1 MHLSRFNIPN
11 RNIHIYQ
18 NPTKRIDFFFF
29 FFEKNKQGPR
39 AYSEQ
44 KVVDKRL
51 GNFVVI
57 FIYLKERKGGGQS
70 GAKFHTLHN
79 YIFSNFSFYVDI

>member
-1 MHLSRFNIPN
+1 MENYKPHAFIQIQHTQQKYPHLPKPN
-11 RNIHIYQ
+11 Q
-18 NPTKRIDFFFF
+18 KDWFFLF

-57 FIYLKERKGGGQS
+57 FIYLKERKGGGHS
-70 GAKFHTLHN
+70 GA
-79 YIFSNFSFYVDI
+79 